1 MDNNHLYHHGIKDQR
16 WGVRRYQNKDGTL
29 TPEGKKRYAKNRN
42 QGTANTKAKT
52 KAKEKPKELTPE
64 EKKAKIVK
72 DRSAKTFYENRKMFT
87 YDETQAMRKLLQED
101 ELIKKMIVEEP
112 SKVKKFLD
120 EVGDYAEKVKKIVVP
135 VVDTLDKLSKLTG
148 DSNTQESAGKSK
160 NNSGNNTKNNSGNNT
175 NKNSTSSNEKTETFD
190 PDDITDSPEVSS
202 DGSTKRKKN
211 QSNNVYDVPFTD
223 IGKTTTAVSN
233 LVTAVY
239 GSYLNTSPA
248 PSSST
253 TAFISDN
260 VAGYLPAPKK
270 ED

>member
-1 MDNNHLYHHGIKDQR
+1 MDNNSLYHHGIKGQR
-16 WGVRRYQNKDGTL
+16 WGVRRYQNQNGTL
-29 TPEGKKRYAKNRN
+29 TPAGKKRYAKNTT
-42 QGTANTKAKT
+42 QS
-52 KAKEKPKELTPE
+52 KAKEKPKELTTE
-64 EKKAKIVK
+64 EKKAKVVK
-72 DRSAKTFYENRKMFT
+72 DRSAKSFYANRKMFT
-87 YDETQAMRKLLQED
+87 YDETKAMRQLLQED

-112 SKVKKFLD
+112 NKVKKFMD

-148 DSNTQESAGKSK
+148 GSGTQVSTGNSK
-160 NNSGNNTKNNSGNNT
+160 NNSGGNT
-175 NKNSTSSNEKTETFD
+175 NKNSGDNTNKNPTSSKEKTETFY

-233 LVTAVY
+233 LVTSVY